1 MSNQDTQGGDHG
13 ALERE
18 LAAALRERAD
28 AIHPTDRWS
37 EIGAATRSTQPSP
50 RRWPGVLL
58 AAAAV
63 TAVIAGVLAFRPDP
77 LPTTPATPGPSA
89 SSTMRESPT
98 PSAPASAAPSP
109 STDSSM
115 TGAWT
120 DPLDAVPPPGVPAS
134 LPVYYLAAEALGWPE
149 SGLGLRR
156 AWVPARTG
164 TSPEE
169 KVKAALVL
177 AMQRPI
183 ATEGG
188 IKAWGSMG
196 IGAVLVG
203 DAQISVDLF
212 GTPDP
217 DVTEQIAA
225 LSVQQLVFTAQAA
238 AGKGNLPVHF
248 VRSSGETTLW
258 SMPINGPFTR
268 PTRVGLSTWLTD
280 LWINEPS
287 VVDGQSATVA
297 ANTPVTVKG
306 EASAHEANIEWE
318 VTRSDGSLVSGGITT
333 ATVGAPDRGTF
344 EFSING
350 LSAGSYSL
358 KAFSRSMK
366 DGQGELAS
374 DKIML
379 TVR

>member
-1 MSNQDTQGGDHG
+1 
-13 ALERE
+13 
-18 LAAALRERAD
+18 
-28 AIHPTDRWS
+28 
-37 EIGAATRSTQPSP
+37 
-50 RRWPGVLL
+50 
-58 AAAAV
+58 
-63 TAVIAGVLAFRPDP
+63 
-77 LPTTPATPGPSA
+77 
-89 SSTMRESPT
+89 
-98 PSAPASAAPSP
+98 
-109 STDSSM
+109 
-115 TGAWT
+115 
-120 DPLDAVPPPGVPAS
+120 
-134 LPVYYLAAEALGWPE
+134 
-149 SGLGLRR
+149 
-156 AWVPARTG
+156 
-164 TSPEE
+164 
-169 KVKAALVL
+169 
-177 AMQRPI
+177 
-183 ATEGG
+183 
-188 IKAWGSMG
+188 
-196 IGAVLVG
+196 
-203 DAQISVDLF
+203 
-212 GTPDP
+212 
-217 DVTEQIAA
+217 QIAA

>member
-18 LAAALRERAD
+18 LAAALRERAE

-37 EIGAATRSTQPSP
+37 EIGAATRSTQASP
-50 RRWPGVLL
+50 RRRPVIFL

-63 TAVIAGVLAFRPDP
+63 TAVIAGVMAFRPDP
-77 LPTTPATPGPSA
+77 MPSTPATPGPALSSSPA
-89 SSTMRESPT
+89 ESPLSST
-98 PSAPASAAPSP
+98 AAPSP
-109 STDSSM
+109 SATPSL
-115 TGAWT
+115 TGVWT
-120 DPLDAVPPPGVPAS
+120 DPLDATPPAGVPAT
-134 LPVYYLAAEALGWPE
+134 LPVYYLATEALGWPE

-177 AMQRPI
+177 AVQRPI
-183 ATEGG
+183 ANEGG
-188 IKAWGSMG
+188 LRPWGSMG
-196 IGAVLVG
+196 IGAVVVG

-212 GTPDP
+212 GTPNP

-280 LWINEPS
+280 LWITIPA
-287 VVDGQSATVA
+287 VRDGSATTLPQGVGFDVSGQASVA
-297 ANTPVTVKG
+297 EGNVV
-306 EASAHEANIEWE
+306 WE
-318 VTRSDGSLVSGGITT
+318 VTDAESRIVQRGVTT
-333 ATVGAPDRGTF
+333 ANVGAPDRGEFTF
-344 EFSING
+344 TIDG
-350 LSAGSYSL
+350 LPAGDYTV
-358 KAFSRSMK
+358 KAYATSPR
-366 DGQGELAS
+366 DGQSETAS
-374 DKIML
+374 DKLEI
-379 TVR
+379 TVQ

>member
-50 RRWPGVLL
+50 RRWPGILL

-63 TAVIAGVLAFRPDP
+63 TAVVAGVIAFRPDP
-77 LPTTPATPGPSA
+77 LPTTPATPGPSE
-89 SSTMRESPT
+89 SSTMRSSTDPSPQ
-98 PSAPASAAPSP
+98 PSAS
-109 STDSSM
+109 
-115 TGAWT
+115 T
-120 DPLDAVPPPGVPAS
+120 DPLDAIPPPGVPAS
-134 LPVYYLAAEALGWPE
+134 LPVYYLATEALGWPE

-188 IKAWGSMG
+188 IKPWGSMG
-196 IGAVLVG
+196 IGAVVVN

-248 VRSSGETTLW
+248 VRSSGETALW

-280 LWINEPS
+280 LWITIPAVRDGSPS
-287 VVDGQSATVA
+287 TLPQRVGFDVSGQASVFEGNIAWEVIDAEGRIVQRGVAT
-297 ANTPVTVKG
+297 
-306 EASAHEANIEWE
+306 ASA
-318 VTRSDGSLVSGGITT
+318 
-333 ATVGAPDRGTF
+333 GAPDRGDFTF
-344 EFSING
+344 TADG
-350 LSAGSYSL
+350 LPAGNYTV
-358 KAFSRSMK
+358 KAYATSPK
-366 DGQGELAS
+366 DGQSETAS
-374 DKIML
+374 DKVLI
-379 TVR
+379 TVQ